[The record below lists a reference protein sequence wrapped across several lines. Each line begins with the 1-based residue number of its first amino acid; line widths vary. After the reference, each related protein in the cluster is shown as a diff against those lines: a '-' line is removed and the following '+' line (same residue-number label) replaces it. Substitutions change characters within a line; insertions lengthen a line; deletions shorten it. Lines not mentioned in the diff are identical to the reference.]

1 MTKPRGPGWLGKSN
15 LTPALRLALITLVV
29 CGIAFPLL
37 VTAVAQTLFPYQAD
51 GELVKLD
58 GRAVGSNLL
67 AQQFTRPIFFQPRNN
82 SASGVDPDIT
92 LENALSQAERVSN
105 ATGIPLAQL
114 DRLVY
119 ENVQGRFLIFGSPYV
134 NVLKLNLLL
143 IQSYPEIYGKYG

>member
-1 MTKPRGPGWLGKSN
+1 MTKSGGPGWLGKSN
-15 LTPALRLALITLVV
+15 LAPALRLALITLVV
-29 CGIAFPLL
+29 CGIAFPVV

-67 AQQFTRPIFFQPRNN
+67 AQQFTQPIFFQPRNN

-105 ATGIPLAQL
+105 ATGIPLVQL

-134 NVLKLNLLL
+134 NVLKLNLVL
-143 IQSYPEIYGKYG
+143 IQSYPEIYGKFG